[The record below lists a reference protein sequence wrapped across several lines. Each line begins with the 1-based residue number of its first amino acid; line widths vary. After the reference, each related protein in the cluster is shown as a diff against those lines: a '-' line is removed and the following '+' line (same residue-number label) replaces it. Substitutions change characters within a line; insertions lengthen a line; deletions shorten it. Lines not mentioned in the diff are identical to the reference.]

1 MLMDLHM
8 HEKRNSADSFISLE
22 EIVFRARE
30 MGLDGICITD
40 HDSMGLVDFAAE
52 YAKKQNFP
60 IIVGVEYL
68 SLDGDITAF
77 GISDFPKVRIP
88 AQDFIDMVHAQ
99 GGVCS
104 AAHPFR
110 NNNRGLEHKLG
121 IVKGLDGIE
130 AFNGSTLPEANAMA
144 LGYCQRLGIQPIGVS
159 DCHVYDKIGRYATW
173 MPDGIW
179 TVEDFVAAFKEGC
192 CYPVWYDNGRYV
204 PCAEPLKGGSYSR
217 VI

>member
-8 HEKRNSADSFISLE
+8 HERRCSADSFISLE
-22 EIVFRARE
+22 EMVSRARE

-40 HDSMGLVDFAAE
+40 HDSMGLKEFAEE
-52 YAKKQNFP
+52 YAKAQDFP

-77 GISDFPKVRIP
+77 GIDTFPSERIP
-88 AQDFIDMVHAQ
+88 VQDFIDLVHSQ
-99 GGVCS
+99 GGVCA

-121 IVKGLDGIE
+121 IVKGLDAIE

-144 LGYCQRLGIQPIGVS
+144 LDYCRRLGIQPIGAS

-173 MPDGIW
+173 LPDGIR
-179 TVEDFVAAFKEGC
+179 TAEDFVAAFREGR
-192 CYPVWYDNGRYV
+192 CYPLWYDNGIYT
-204 PCAEPLKGGSYSR
+204 PCAQPLR
-217 VI
+217 